1 MGHENTPTFFYSL
14 FVYFFFSRATFFSQD
29 NSVIQGRKDAM
40 VLVKTKKAPMQTK
53 CTTA

>member
-1 MGHENTPTFFYSL
+1 MIILLHFFIRYL
-14 FVYFFFSRATFFSQD
+14 CIFFFSRATVFSQD